1 MTTLKKDLAK
11 YQPRTEQQDCLD
23 FIEKTLEE
31 KPNTKFFLLDLPT
44 GIGKS
49 YLALMIA
56 ELYTKRNFGAR
67 FDIITNSKLLQDQYS
82 STFQSIND
90 LKGKENYECETYGC
104 SCAQGSEFARLNK
117 KPCSDCPH
125 SSARD
130 SFINGKISL
139 TNFYL
144 FILYSLYMPKVLES
158 RGSNI
163 LIVDECHTLD
173 TVISDFISIKITET
187 ILKRLQISDKE
198 TIKRL
203 KEVKT
208 IESYVEFL
216 EYLAGEIPST
226 IDQIEGSLSS
236 EKRSVVSDKRDN
248 RVSKVLGGK
257 SNDIKMMQLVTD
269 LQQYQSKI
277 QIFLKEYKA
286 DPHNWVLESQY
297 NEKTRQNELSL
308 EPIWAYNYLDQYIFS
323 RYDAVFLMS
332 GTILD
337 KNLFCQLNGL
347 DVQSTVYYSIPSPF
361 PDKNRPIYYMPL
373 GKMSYAAKE
382 NTFKNYIPFI
392 GRLLNKYKDSKGIIH
407 TNSFELS
414 NWIQKSIDNPRL
426 VFHESS
432 NKDEVLQAHF
442 NTKEASV
449 IVSPSMDTGVSFD
462 DDKARFQI
470 VAKVP
475 YPSLASQKN
484 KMRQKINPDWYAYR
498 TVQSI
503 LQIFGRVVRSSSDQ
517 GDTIIIDGSF
527 GDVMKYSSHY
537 IPQYIQRV
545 IQRIDVK
552 IPVK

>member
-11 YQPRTEQQDCLD
+11 YQPRAEQQACLD
-23 FIEKTLEE
+23 FIEKTWTE

-44 GIGKS
+44 GVGKS

-56 ELYTKRNFGAR
+56 DLYTKKNFGAR

-82 STFQSIND
+82 STFKSIND
-90 LKGKENYECETYGC
+90 LKGKENYECETYGS
-104 SCAQGSEFARLNK
+104 SCAQGAEFGRLNK
-117 KPCSDCPH
+117 KPCDGCPH
-125 SSARD
+125 TVARE
-130 SFINGKISL
+130 SYINGKISL

-144 FILYSLYMPKVLES
+144 FILYSLYMPKILEN
-158 RGSNI
+158 RGSNV

-173 TVISDFISIKITET
+173 TIISDFISIKITET
-187 ILKRLQISDKE
+187 ILKRLQINNKE
-198 TIKRL
+198 VIKML
-203 KEVKT
+203 KSVKT
-208 IESYVEFL
+208 IDNYVEFL
-216 EYLAGEIPST
+216 EVLLAEIQPT
-226 IDQIEGSLSS
+226 IDQIEGSLSN
-236 EKRSVVSDKRDN
+236 EKRSAVSDKRDN

-257 SNDIKMMQLVTD
+257 SNDVSMMQLVTD

-277 QIFLKEYKA
+277 TIFLKEYK
-286 DPHNWVLESQY
+286 DDQYNWVLESQY
-297 NEKTRQNELSL
+297 NEKTRQSELSL
-308 EPIWAYNYLDQYIFS
+308 EPIWAYNYLDKYIFS
-323 RYDAVFLMS
+323 RYEAVFLMS

-361 PDKNRPIYYMPL
+361 PDQNRPIYYMPL
-373 GKMSYAAKE
+373 GKMSFKNKE
-382 NTFKNYIPFI
+382 DTFKNYVPFI
-392 GRLLNKYKDSKGIIH
+392 NKILAKYKDSKGIVH
-407 TNSFELS
+407 TNSFELAS
-414 NWIQKSIDNPRL
+414 WIQKGLDNPRL
-426 VFHESS
+426 VYHDSS

-442 NTKEASV
+442 NTKEATV

-462 DDKARFQI
+462 DDRARFQV

-484 KMRQKINPDWYAYR
+484 KMRQKINPDWYSYK
-498 TVQSI
+498 TVQNL
-503 LQIFGRVVRSSSDQ
+503 LQIFGRLVRSNTDK

-537 IPQYIQRV
+537 IPSYVQRV

-552 IPVK
+552 IPIK

>member
-11 YQPRTEQQDCLD
+11 YQPRPEQQACLD
-23 FIEKTLEE
+23 FIEKTWNE
-31 KPNTKFFLLDLPT
+31 KPKTKFFLLDLPT
-44 GIGKS
+44 GVGKS

-56 ELYTKRNFGAR
+56 DLYTKKNFGAR

-82 STFQSIND
+82 NSFGSIND
-90 LKGKENYECETYGC
+90 LKGKENYECETYGS
-104 SCAQGSEFARLNK
+104 SCAQGAEFGRLNK
-117 KPCSDCPH
+117 KSCEGCPH
-125 SSARD
+125 TIARE

-144 FILYSLYMPKVLES
+144 HILYALYMPKVLEN
-158 RGSNI
+158 RGSNV

-187 ILKRLQISDKE
+187 ILKRLQINDKG
-198 TIKRL
+198 TLQKL
-203 KEVKT
+203 KSVKS
-208 IESYVEFL
+208 IDSYVEFL
-216 EYLAGEIPST
+216 EYLVDEIQPT
-226 IDQIEGSLSS
+226 IDQIEGSLAA
-236 EKRSVVSDKRDN
+236 EKRSAVADKRDN
-248 RVSKVLGGK
+248 RISKVFGVK
-257 SNDIKMMQLVTD
+257 SHDIKMMQLVTD

-277 QIFLKEYKA
+277 TIFLKEYKA

-308 EPIWAYNYLDQYIFS
+308 EPIWAYDYLDRYIFS
-323 RYDAVFLMS
+323 RYETVFLMS

-347 DVQSTVYYSIPSPF
+347 DVQSTAYYSIPSPF
-361 PDKNRPIYYMPL
+361 PDQNRPIFYMPL
-373 GKMSYAAKE
+373 GKMSFANKE
-382 NTFKNYIPFI
+382 NTFKNYIPFLNKI
-392 GRLLNKYKDSKGIIH
+392 LNKYKDSKGIIH
-407 TNSFELS
+407 TNSFELA
-414 NWIQKSIDNPRL
+414 NWIQKSMDNPRL
-426 VFHESS
+426 VYHDSS
-432 NKDEVLQAHF
+432 NKDEVLQGHF
-442 NTKEASV
+442 ATKAASV

-462 DDKARFQI
+462 DDLARFQI

-498 TVQSI
+498 TVQNL
-503 LQIFGRVVRSSSDQ
+503 LQIFGRVVRSNTDR

-527 GDVMKYSSHY
+527 GDVMKYNSHY
-537 IPQYIQRV
+537 IPAWVQRT

>member
-11 YQPRTEQQDCLD
+11 YKPREEQQACLD
-23 FIEKTLEE
+23 FIEKTWVE

-44 GIGKS
+44 GVGKS

-56 ELYTKRNFGAR
+56 DLYTKKNFGAR

-82 STFQSIND
+82 STFNSIND
-90 LKGKENYECETYGC
+90 LKGKENYECESYGS
-104 SCAQGSEFARLNK
+104 SCAQGAEFARLNK
-117 KPCSDCPH
+117 KPCEGCPH
-125 SSARD
+125 TLARE
-130 SFINGKISL
+130 SYINGKISL

-144 FILYSLYMPKVLES
+144 FILYSLYMPKILEN
-158 RGSNI
+158 RGSNV

-187 ILKRLQISDKE
+187 ILKRLQITNKE
-198 TIKRL
+198 IIKML
-203 KEVKT
+203 KSVKT
-208 IESYVEFL
+208 IDNYVDFL
-216 EYLAGEIPST
+216 EVLLEEIQPT
-226 IDQIEGSLSS
+226 IDQIEGSLSA
-236 EKRSVVSDKRDN
+236 EKRNAIADKRDN

-257 SNDIKMMQLVTD
+257 SNDVKMMQLVTD

-277 QIFLKEYKA
+277 TIFLKEYKA

-297 NEKTRQNELSL
+297 NEKTRQSELSL
-308 EPIWAYNYLDQYIFS
+308 EPIWAYDYLDKYIFS
-323 RYDAVFLMS
+323 RYEAVFLMS

-361 PDKNRPIYYMPL
+361 PDQNRPIFYMPL
-373 GKMSYAAKE
+373 GKMSFKNKE
-382 NTFKNYIPFI
+382 DTFKNYVPFI
-392 GRLLNKYKDSKGIIH
+392 NKILTKYKDSKGIIH
-407 TNSFELS
+407 TNSFELA
-414 NWIQKSIDNPRL
+414 NWIQKGLENPRL
-426 VFHESS
+426 VYHDSS

-442 NTKEASV
+442 NTKEATV

-462 DDKARFQI
+462 DDRARFQI
-470 VAKVP
+470 VAKIP

-498 TVQSI
+498 TVQGL
-503 LQIFGRVVRSSSDQ
+503 LQTFGRVVRSNTDK

-537 IPQYIQRV
+537 IPAWVQRT

-552 IPVK
+552 LTTR